1 MENEV
6 GNSIF
11 FCYLFL
17 LLRLKNLLLY
27 AIHCLSERPFYIE
40 RRVLKCIS
48 DMLGASGVMRIRL
61 HASYIETCFYFT
73 IFIFLTIF
81 LQTFQMTSYIQVIST
96 LSFVQ
101 SVSLYFKNFHLYLI
115 FYFKQQDHLNVLL
128 FCLLIL
134 YKKCAAIP

>member
-48 DMLGASGVMRIRL
+48 DMLGASGVMR
-61 HASYIETCFYFT
+61 ASYIETCFYFT

-81 LQTFQMTSYIQVIST
+81 FQTF
-96 LSFVQ
+96 
-101 SVSLYFKNFHLYLI
+101 
-115 FYFKQQDHLNVLL
+115 
-128 FCLLIL
+128 
-134 YKKCAAIP
+134 

>member
-48 DMLGASGVMRIRL
+48 DMLGASGVMHIRL